1 MGRSLLPA
9 GFVRPLSQNRR
20 RGRRH
25 VLDIPATLALGPAGP
40 GDLAV
45 KIIEFSKHGLGMRAA
60 KAINPGE
67 IYQVRAFDTLIPQD
81 LRVRIVSI
89 RSIADDGFI
98 IGSEVV

>member
-1 MGRSLLPA
+1 MGKSLLPT

-25 VLDIPATLALGPAGP
+25 VLDIPATLASES

-45 KIIEFSKHGLGMRAA
+45 KIFEFSKHGLGMRTT
-60 KAINPGE
+60 KALAPGE
-67 IYQVRAFDTLIPQD
+67 IYHVRAFDTLIPSG
-81 LRVRIVSI
+81 LRVRIVSV
-89 RSIADDGFI
+89 RGVADEGFV